1 MTTLPSSTSMGSVM
15 LRVADP
21 DSMTRYYSDV
31 LGLRV
36 IGEDQSSR
44 VLGRDKGSALV
55 LISAPELKHAS
66 PSDAGLFHTAFLY
79 CSRSALA
86 TEVAHPRRSHSAYL
100 GRNPN
105 APS

>member
-1 MTTLPSSTSMGSVM
+1 MGSVM
-15 LRVADP
+15 FRVADL
-21 DSMTRYYSDV
+21 DAMTRYYSDV
-31 LGLRV
+31 LGLKV

-44 VLGRDKGSALV
+44 VIGGDKGSALV
-55 LISAPELKHAS
+55 LTSTPELKHAF

-79 CSRSALA
+79 SSRSALA

-105 APS
+105 ALS